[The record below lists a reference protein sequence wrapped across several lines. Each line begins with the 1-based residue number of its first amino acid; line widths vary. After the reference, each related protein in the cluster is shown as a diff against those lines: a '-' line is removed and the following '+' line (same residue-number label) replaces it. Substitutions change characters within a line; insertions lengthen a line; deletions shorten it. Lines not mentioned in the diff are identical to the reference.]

1 MKQHD
6 PKSSS
11 PAALVVN
18 TSREH
23 DAPRRGKKTDNAN
36 AASPLQRLYMTQLA
50 APALLDRE
58 AEVRLA
64 AQFTAARL
72 EILKLARSLP
82 KDCREVVLA
91 RRAFDSNLGATWSLS
106 LIETFIR
113 ELIQFTEQHPD
124 TAAAAS
130 LREIR
135 AHKRSL
141 DDARHGLVLANLRLV
156 VHVAKKYGNRGLP
169 LMDLIQEGNL
179 GLLTAVEKFE
189 HERGNRFSTYACWWI
204 RQAIER
210 GIAEQ
215 SRTIRIPLHA
225 GEEMRKV
232 EYAAS
237 DLSQQLGRKAT
248 PYEIARQLSIPVD
261 TVEQALSIVR
271 EPLPLEGLAGDRE
284 GYDRVKFLSDTR
296 VPSPFH
302 DASQSELKQR
312 VESVLRD
319 LNPREESVVRLRF
332 GIGSDVTNTLA
343 QIGERL
349 RLSRERVRQIE
360 GVALAKI
367 KASPLCRELAEMFG
381 VEETCRL
388 GARSAS

>member
-1 MKQHD
+1 M
-6 PKSSS
+6 
-11 PAALVVN
+11 
-18 TSREH
+18 
-23 DAPRRGKKTDNAN
+23 
-36 AASPLQRLYMTQLA
+36 
-50 APALLDRE
+50 LDRP

-64 AQFTAARL
+64 ARFTLARL
-72 EILKLARSLP
+72 EIVKLARSLP

-91 RRAFDSNLGATWSLS
+91 RGASGSKLGAKWPLRGM
-106 LIETFIR
+106 ETFIR
-113 ELIQFTEQHPD
+113 NLVQFTEQHPD
-124 TAAAAS
+124 TTASAA

-141 DDARHGLVLANLRLV
+141 DDARDGLILANLRLV
-156 VHVAKKYGNRGLP
+156 VHVAKKYGGRGLP

-179 GLLTAVEKFE
+179 GLLKAVERFE

-215 SRTIRIPLHA
+215 SRTIRIPSHA

-232 EYAAS
+232 EYAAR
-237 DLSQQLGRKAT
+237 DLSQHLGRKAT
-248 PYEIARQLSIPVD
+248 PSEIAKQLSMPVD

-271 EPLPLEGLAGDRE
+271 LPLPLEGSGDDRG
-284 GYDRVKFLSDTR
+284 GYDLVKVLPDTR

-302 DASQSELKQR
+302 SASQREIEQR
-312 VESVLRD
+312 VESALGD
-319 LNPREESVVRLRF
+319 LNHREESVVRMRF
-332 GIGSDVTNTLA
+332 GIGNDATQTLA

-360 GVALAKI
+360 AVALAKI
-367 KASPLCRELAEMFG
+367 KASPRYRELAEMFG
-381 VEETCRL
+381 T
-388 GARSAS
+388 